1 MIAMWGW
8 YCLVCHPN
16 HGCPERHPYD
26 ALIEYLLDDLRL
38 GDL

>member
-8 YCLVCHPN
+8 YCLVVCR
-16 HGCPERHPYD
+16 CPERHPYD
-26 ALIEYLLDDLRL
+26 AIIEYLLDDLRL